1 MKERKDGFLR
11 ELEGKHAACKVWMA
25 IKSLLVALPFLLIAL
40 FIFGLWMLWLSEG
53 PPDTWRTET
62 VRYAR
67 MDRRLSLSSR
77 GMTNY
82 IYVLITT
89 DGREFVVHDRLASDL
104 EEALTYGAVCEIT
117 HHKRLGSNT
126 TCGLISGERVFIDLA
141 EKEAQWY
148 SDRVAFPRYV
158 LIWLGLSVLAASLGY
173 IFWCR
178 KDREELA
185 RIRERIRVREE
196 KNAIRAERRA
206 GKLS

>member
-11 ELEGKHAACKVWMA
+11 ELERKHAACKVWMA
-25 IKSLLVALPFLLIAL
+25 IKSLLVALPFLLMAL
-40 FIFGLWMLWLSEG
+40 FIFGLWMLWLSG
-53 PPDTWRTET
+53 GAPDTWRTET

-67 MDRRLSLSSR
+67 MDRRLSLSAK

-82 IYVLITT
+82 MYILITT
-89 DGREFVVHDRLASDL
+89 DGREFVVPDKLASDL

-117 HHKRLGSNT
+117 HNKRLWYNT
-126 TCGLISGERVFIDLA
+126 TCGLASGDLVFIDLA

-148 SDRVAFPRYV
+148 SDRVAYPRYV

-185 RIRERIRVREE
+185 RIRERIRVREG
-196 KNAIRAERRA
+196 KNAIRAARKA